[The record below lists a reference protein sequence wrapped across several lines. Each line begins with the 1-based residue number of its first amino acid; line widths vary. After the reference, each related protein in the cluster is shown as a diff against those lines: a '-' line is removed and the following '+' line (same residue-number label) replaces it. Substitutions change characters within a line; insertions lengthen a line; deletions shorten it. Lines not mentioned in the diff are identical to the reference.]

1 MCQHER
7 HSALLSTFLP
17 NSRAPQAPS
26 GEHAPFQNLT
36 HITPRC
42 HVVSKR
48 YSQPSSCSPTGSSPV
63 SPQRSNRRRRRTS
76 GSPSS
81 HTDPIIGQVTLAGK
95 FKCLNEACLDDS
107 DDLTF
112 NRHADFK
119 RHHDN
124 IHARRSIEYF
134 CPESGCARSR
144 NPVGGKK
151 GRGFRGRK
159 DKMNE
164 HHKAVHHKEGKKRKK
179 SEEDDDSI
187 EDQGCDDGGGS
198 RKLKATR
205 TSAVS

>member
-1 MCQHER
+1 MPMMIVD
-7 HSALLSTFLP
+7 SPLS
-17 NSRAPQAPS
+17 SR
-26 GEHAPFQNLT
+26 
-36 HITPRC
+36 ITPPR
-42 HVVSKR
+42 HIASES
-48 YSQPSSCSPTGSSPV
+48 YSQPSSCSPTRSSPA

-76 GSPSS
+76 NSPSS
-81 HTDPIIGQVTLAGK
+81 RTDPIIGQVTLAGK
-95 FKCLNEACLDDS
+95 FKCLNEACLDDG

-119 RHHDN
+119 RHHEN

-134 CPESGCARSR
+134 CPESGCVRSR

-179 SEEDDDSI
+179 IEEADDCV
-187 EDQGCDDGGGS
+187 EDQSCDDGPGS
-198 RKLKATR
+198 RKVKATR
-205 TSAVS
+205 TSGTS